1 MKRALLFAGATAGG
15 VLLSAGSAF
24 AASGPQSFTLTGGGN
39 RSPNLVGSGVIHG
52 QGTDH
57 PINKNTDRFKFSQG
71 SVLVNHA
78 PTSQHQGPQVGCVFF
93 YRENGTYQLAGGTG
107 AYTGA
112 GGGGTY
118 QLQDVFFAK
127 PTANGCSN
135 NAGHDLLVI
144 HATGT
149 TTLP

>member
-1 MKRALLFAGATAGG
+1 

-24 AASGPQSFTLTGGGN
+24 AASGPQSFTLTRGGGQQQT
-39 RSPNLVGSGVIHG
+39 SLVGSGVIHG

-57 PINKNTDRFKFSQG
+57 VISNNTDRFKFSQG

-78 PTSQHQGPQVGCVFF
+78 PTTQQQGPQVGCVTF

-135 NAGHDLLVI
+135 AGHDLLVI